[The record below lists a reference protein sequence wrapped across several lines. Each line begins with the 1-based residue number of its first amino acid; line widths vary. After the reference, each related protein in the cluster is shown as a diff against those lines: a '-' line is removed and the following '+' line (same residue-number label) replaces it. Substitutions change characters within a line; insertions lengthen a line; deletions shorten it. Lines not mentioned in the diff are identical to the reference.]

1 MLLEQKS
8 ENLVDPHGDDVDAV
22 FESLVAELAAAEER
36 GANPFLSATD
46 RLAALEREE
55 SARFAER
62 AVLYAE
68 LLATSLAEQGVTAG
82 SSAASFDLALRS
94 LAAELAIVDR
104 LSDRTVQSRISEAMT
119 LVEDFPITL
128 FALECGDIWVSHAR
142 VIMAEGRMIADP
154 ARRADYESAL
164 VERAASVTPGR
175 LRRIAQLAAQQCAEV
190 PFQERHEAA
199 RAARSVRSYEVGDGM
214 SEIVATVPT
223 VLAVGVMD
231 RLTQMGKAV
240 KAANPAGSQA
250 MDPRTM
256 DPRTLDQLRTDL
268 LCDLLLTGQASGD
281 PHAGIDGIRAE
292 VAILIPALT
301 LLGEGDEPATILG
314 KGPIGLDD
322 ALRMAAGAPSLV
334 RLITDPVTEQ
344 ILTTDN
350 YRPTEAL
357 RRYLRSRDG
366 RCRCPSCNRSVWRCD
381 IDHTIPYSEGG
392 LTEVG
397 NLAHLCPGHHT
408 IKHLPGWSVRQLEPG
423 ILEWTTPH
431 GNVVVDRGDTP
442 VRFAPTAP

>member
-1 MLLEQKS
+1 MLLEH
-8 ENLVDPHGDDVDAV
+8 NIDDPIDPHADVVDAV

-68 LLATSLAEQGVTAG
+68 LLATCLAEQGVTAG
-82 SSAASFDLALRS
+82 SGAASFDLALRS

-119 LVEDFPITL
+119 LVEDFPMTL

-154 ARRADYESAL
+154 VRRADYESVL
-164 VERAASVTPGR
+164 VERAATVTPGR
-175 LRRIAQLAAQQCAEV
+175 LRRVAQLAAQQCAEV
-190 PFQERHEAA
+190 SFQERHEAA
-199 RAARSVRSYEVGDGM
+199 RAARSVRSYEIGDGM

-231 RLTQMGKAV
+231 RLTRMAV
-240 KAANPAGSQA
+240 AVHDANPE
-250 MDPRTM
+250 DPRN
-256 DPRTLDQLRTDL
+256 RDQLRTDL

-281 PHAGIDGIRAE
+281 PHAGLDGIRAE

-301 LLGEGDEPATILG
+301 LLGEGEEPATILG
-314 KGPIGLDD
+314 HGPIGLDD
-322 ALRMAAGAPSLV
+322 ALRMAAEVPSLV

-344 ILTTDN
+344 ILATDN
-350 YRPTEAL
+350 YRPTQAL
-357 RRYLRSRDG
+357 RRYLRARDG

-392 LTEVG
+392 LTEAG

-423 ILEWTTPH
+423 VLEWTTPH
-431 GNVVVDRGDTP
+431 GNVVIDRCDTP
-442 VRFAPTAP
+442 VRFAA

>member
-1 MLLEQKS
+1 MFSEQNS
-8 ENLVDPHGDDVDAV
+8 ENLVDPHADDVDAV
-22 FESLVAELAAAEER
+22 FDSLVAELTAAEER
-36 GANPFLSATD
+36 GANPFLSAMD
-46 RLAALEREE
+46 RLSELEHEE

-62 AVLYAE
+62 AVLYSE
-68 LLATSLAEQGVTAG
+68 LLATCLAEQGVTVG
-82 SSAASFDLALRS
+82 SSGASFELALRS
-94 LAAELAIVDR
+94 LAAELAIGTR
-104 LSDRTVQSRISEAMT
+104 LSDRTMQARITEAMT
-119 LVEDFPITL
+119 LVEDFPVTL

-154 ARRADYESAL
+154 ARRADYESAI

-175 LRRIAQLAAQQCAEV
+175 LRRLAQLAAQHYAEV
-190 PFQERHEAA
+190 SFQERHEAA

-231 RLTQMGKAV
+231 RLTQMAV
-240 KAANPAGSQA
+240 AVHDASPE
-250 MDPRTM
+250 DPRN
-256 DPRTLDQLRTDL
+256 RDQLRTDL

-281 PHAGIDGIRAE
+281 PHAGIDGISAE

-301 LLGEGDEPATILG
+301 LLGDGDEPATILG
-314 KGPIGLDD
+314 RGPIGLDD

-334 RLITDPVTEQ
+334 RLITDPVTDMV
-344 ILTTDN
+344 LATDN
-350 YRPTEAL
+350 YRPTQAL
-357 RRYLRSRDG
+357 RRYLRERDG
-366 RCRCPSCNRSVWRCD
+366 RCRCPSCNRSVWRAD

-392 LTEVG
+392 PTEAG

-431 GNVVVDRGDTP
+431 GYVVVDRPDTP
-442 VRFAPTAP
+442 VRFTA